1 MKLTFSA
8 FGWMFLAGIALL
20 SSCSTN
26 EEDLFPDNTDK
37 NQTKITLKLNVT
49 QTNQVKNIAFLGT
62 YFSVN
67 WGDGIDQ
74 NFTATSQEKSIPH
87 TYALSGEYTVTITGK
102 YITKLDVAGNN
113 VTTLTLEKAPSLKQL
128 YCQENKLT
136 SLNLQNAD
144 SVITVVCSSN
154 NLTSINATGLKL
166 LQSMNCG
173 SNKLSTL
180 SLSGC
185 VALTGFQVESNPL
198 AHLDMSGCRSLY
210 ALSVYR
216 TQNDSLPKLETLSLN
231 GCTSLVSLK
240 CERNSL
246 TILDV
251 TDCDSLSRL
260 TCFNNILTSIS
271 LNNPE
276 LRWLECYYNKISSS
290 ELTIIANALPEL
302 TTANRGKIC
311 LIAEKSLEDTPDET
325 NGTLSEEA
333 ISTLTS
339 KNWTLMNQW
348 RQ

>member
-1 MKLTFSA
+1 MRLTRSA

-20 SSCSTN
+20 SSCSTDD
-26 EEDLFPDNTDK
+26 EDLFPDNTDK

-49 QTNQVKNIAFLGT
+49 QANQVKDITFLGT

-67 WGDGIDQ
+67 WGDGEDQ
-74 NFTATSQEKSIPH
+74 NFTAINQEKLIPH
-87 TYALSGEYTVTITGK
+87 SYATAGEYTVTITGK
-102 YITKLDVAGNN
+102 YISRLDIAGNN
-113 VTTLTLEKAPSLKQL
+113 VTKLTLEKAPSLKQL
-128 YCQENKLT
+128 YCQENELS

-144 SVITVVCSSN
+144 SVITVICSSN
-154 NLTSINATGLKL
+154 DLTSINATGLKM
-166 LQSMNCG
+166 LQSINCG
-173 SNKLSTL
+173 TNKLATL

-185 VALTGFQVESNPL
+185 TALTAFQVESNPL
-198 AHLDMSGCRSLY
+198 VHLDMSDCRSLY

-216 TQNDSLPKLETLSLN
+216 TQNDSLSKLETLSVN
-231 GCTSLVSLK
+231 GCTSLVSIK

-246 TILDV
+246 TTLDV

-260 TCFNNILTSIS
+260 TCFNNKLTSIS
-271 LNNPE
+271 LDNPE

-290 ELTIIANALPEL
+290 ELTTIANALPEL
-302 TTANRGKIC
+302 TTADRGKIC